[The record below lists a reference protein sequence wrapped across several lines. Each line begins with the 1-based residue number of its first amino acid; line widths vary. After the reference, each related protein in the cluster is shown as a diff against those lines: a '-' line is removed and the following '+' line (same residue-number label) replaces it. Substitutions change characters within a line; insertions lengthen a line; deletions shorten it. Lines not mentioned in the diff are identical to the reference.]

1 MLLTN
6 PKQNIPQNLKLGG
19 EEKNLTV
26 LFSDIVGFTTISEKM
41 LPHKVVTLLSQ
52 YFDEMPKIIFNLTFF
67 R

>member
-1 MLLTN
+1 MFLTN

-41 LPHKVVTLLSQ
+41 LPHEVVTLLSQ
-52 YFDEMPKIIFNLTFF
+52 YFDEMTKIIFNLTFL